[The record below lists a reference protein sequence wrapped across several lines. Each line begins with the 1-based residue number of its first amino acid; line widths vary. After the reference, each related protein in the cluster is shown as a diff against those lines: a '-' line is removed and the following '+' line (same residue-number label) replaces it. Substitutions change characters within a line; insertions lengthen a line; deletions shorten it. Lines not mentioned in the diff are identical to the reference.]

1 VDKRQTLVGREQAWT
16 ELNQAMAAVDA
27 ILLGIARETWVM
39 VGQL

>member
-1 VDKRQTLVGREQAWT
+1 VDKRQTLVGHEQAWT
-16 ELNQAMAAVDA
+16 DQAMAAVDA